1 MISKFR
7 ELFRK
12 DIEKYNDDLSN
23 KTITKVDTK
32 EIDETCT
39 SVENYAD
46 VLQYICANVHRS
58 IALST
63 YLNSFTMFGLLNLM
77 VKYSKFSLL
86 IVKVLSLQLL
96 QELTKINQEYV

>member
-12 DIEKYNDDLSN
+12 DVEKYNDDLSN

-63 YLNSFTMFGLLNLM
+63 YLKEELNFLRKM
-77 VKYSKFSLL
+77 E
-86 IVKVLSLQLL
+86 
-96 QELTKINQEYV
+96 ELTTLLKY